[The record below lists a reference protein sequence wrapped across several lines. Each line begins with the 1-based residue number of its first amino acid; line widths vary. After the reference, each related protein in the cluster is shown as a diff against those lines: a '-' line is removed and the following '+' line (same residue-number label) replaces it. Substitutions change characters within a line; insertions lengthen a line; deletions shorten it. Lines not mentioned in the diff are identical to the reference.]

1 MARGKADRQLTVGKK
16 LEIIEE
22 ADRTGLIAVTA
33 QKYGVK
39 TGQIRDWK
47 KNAERLRA
55 TDPSRLVC
63 ASTIQRGHL
72 VFNETYAQYWV
83 GYNKFCSNNTNYDD
97 LKDAL
102 RVTQKD
108 VTREGVSTWLWLPGH
123 GGSYG
128 HARLGVPQLQ
138 YVTVPSVACLVDWR
152 GRCTDIDAS
161 CSDGYYTTEEVKEVY
176 LKDMT
181 TLREQLREFFEQK
194 PFPTKYLYFVTRLDF
209 IKPDPMSEPDE
220 EAGGQAKPA
229 ADGAADK
236 ENGVDNV
243 ISFYVAICGNG
254 SVMVPMAI
262 FPPVEEW
269 HWERKKPVKLRHA
282 HSMHR
287 TKLNDPNEAL
297 QFFSVTWKKFYDEEA
312 KYSDKFAFMLDY
324 TIEEFRSPEF
334 LDGLKQLEGYN
345 KYWTTFYTVRNPLR
359 LSQFED
365 TLSTFVTEEWRSIL
379 ALKKSSQPNDYRKC
393 VAFWF
398 YSAWE
403 YFAGDHA
410 RTAFRSCNMYLEDKA
425 VWAVEND
432 GSGVV

>member
-83 GYNKFCSNNTNYDD
+83 GYNKFCSNNTNYDE

-108 VTREGVSTWLWLPGH
+108 VTREGVSTSRSDGFGFPAMVDPTAT
-123 GGSYG
+123 
-128 HARLGVPQLQ
+128 HALECPN
-138 YVTVPSVACLVDWR
+138 CN
-152 GRCTDIDAS
+152 
-161 CSDGYYTTEEVKEVY
+161 GYYTTEEVKEVY

-297 QFFSVTWKKFYDEEA
+297 QFFSVVRGACRAEWMTWKKFYDEEA

>member
-1 MARGKADRQLTVGKK
+1 MARGKADRALTVGKK

-22 ADRTGLIAVTA
+22 VDRTGMIAATA

-47 KNAERLRA
+47 KNVERLRA

-83 GYNKFCSNNTNYDD
+83 GYNKFCSSHTNYDT

-102 RVTQKD
+102 RVTHKD
-108 VTREGVSTWLWLPGH
+108 VLREGVNGFNYPATVDPTAT
-123 GGSYG
+123 
-128 HARLGVPQLQ
+128 HALECPDSNGFYHTEDTKTM
-138 YVTVPSVACLVDWR
+138 YV
-152 GRCTDIDAS
+152 
-161 CSDGYYTTEEVKEVY
+161 
-176 LKDMT
+176 KDMT
-181 TLREQLREFFEQK
+181 MLRDQLREFFDQN
-194 PFPTKYLYFVTRLDF
+194 PFPTKYLYFVTRIDF
-209 IKPDPMSEPDE
+209 VKPESSETDE
-220 EAGGQAKPA
+220 EQDASKTDRDP
-229 ADGAADK
+229 DK
-236 ENGVDNV
+236 SVGIEDV

-254 SVMVPMAI
+254 SVMVPMSI

-269 HWERKKPVKLRHA
+269 HWERKKSVKLRHA

-287 TKLNDPNEAL
+287 DKMNDPNEAL
-297 QFFSVTWKKFYDEEA
+297 QFFSVTWKKFYEEEA

-324 TIEEFRSPEF
+324 NIDEFKAPEF

-345 KYWTTFYTVRNPLR
+345 KYWTTFYSMRNPLH
-359 LSQFED
+359 LSRFD
-365 TLSTFVTEEWRSIL
+365 VTLSTFVTEEWRAIL
-379 ALKKSSQPNDYRKC
+379 RMKKSSQPNDYRKC

-403 YFAGDHA
+403 FFAGDHA
-410 RTAFRSCNMYLEDKA
+410 RAAFRSGNMYLEGKTA
-425 VWAVEND
+425 WGVETDAN
-432 GSGVV
+432 VV